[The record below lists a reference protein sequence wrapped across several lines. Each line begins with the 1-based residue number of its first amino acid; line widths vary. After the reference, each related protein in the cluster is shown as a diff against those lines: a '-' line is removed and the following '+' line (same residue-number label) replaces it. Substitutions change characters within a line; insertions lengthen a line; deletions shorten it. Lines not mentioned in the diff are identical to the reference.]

1 MNSKGQYWELFILDA
16 IPPVKDLGS
25 LVAGDIDDDGKIEV
39 VTGGDGALL
48 WYRPDTFERGIIA
61 RGHFQVGLA
70 LEDLDGD
77 GTIEVVAGEMNMGK
91 GIWRISWFKP
101 EEDLNKPWAR
111 HILDPSC
118 IGMGGAHDL
127 LFVDLNGDG
136 ERELVA
142 NATYSKVWGL
152 FIYKPKKDLT
162 APWRKHTVQTGFAEE
177 GLAAADIDG
186 DGKIEIV
193 SGPDWYSP
201 PPEGAFSG
209 PWKRRI
215 FAPNFREMVRVALSD
230 ITGNGRADVII
241 AESEYPDGRMSWF
254 ENRLVEDP
262 ENPWVEHKMDRGLN
276 FAHSLGA
283 WRDPNSGKVHVFLA
297 EMAKGGWDAPYNF
310 DARLI
315 EYSSSNQGKTWQREV
330 IYQGAGTHQAIEY
343 DVDGDGAY
351 EIVGKEWGQAFT
363 VPKVQI
369 WKRRQKPSPLA
380 RFRHRLLD
388 RDKPYTGTDILATD
402 IDGDGQLDVICGAW
416 WYKNP
421 GWKRYKIP
429 GIYQVVNAYDIDSD
443 GHKELIA
450 TKASVPSPDN
460 WYESL
465 SSELCWL
472 KAVDPINGKWE
483 EHPIG
488 SGTGDW
494 PHGTT
499 IAPLLPG
506 GRLALII
513 SYHSAGEGKNHFP
526 EIFEI
531 PDDPKDHPWPK
542 RVLAEIIYGEEI
554 VSCDIDGD
562 GKLDLVAGSCWLEN
576 LGNGRFRPHQIAEEF
591 KAARVRIAD
600 VNNDGR
606 ADIILGE
613 EVLDFQNR
621 MTPFSRLAW
630 FENPPDPRNDPWKM
644 HIIDKIRCPHSLDVG
659 DLDGDGQVEVVCGEH
674 DPFKPY
680 RSRCRLFVYKKA
692 EPQGRAWLRYTLDD
706 RFEHHDGTK
715 IFEVSPSRMGIIS
728 HGWKDSRYV
737 HLWEAC

>member
-1 MNSKGQYWELFILDA
+1 MNNKGQYWDLCILDA
-16 IPPVKDLGS
+16 SPPTKNLGS
-25 LVAGDIDDDGKIEV
+25 LAVGDIDGDGKIEV

-61 RGHFQVGLA
+61 RGHFQVGLV

-77 GTIEVVAGEMNMGK
+77 GIMEVVAGEMNMGK

-101 EEDLNKPWAR
+101 EEDLKKPWAR

-118 IGMGGAHDL
+118 KGIGGAHDL

-136 ERELVA
+136 ERELIA

-177 GLAAADIDG
+177 GLTAADIDG
-186 DGKIEIV
+186 DGRIEIV
-193 SGPDWYSP
+193 HGPDWYSP

-209 PWKRRI
+209 PWKRRV

-230 ITGNGRADVII
+230 ITGNGREDVVI

-262 ENPWVEHKMDRGLN
+262 ENPWIEHKMDRGLN

-283 WRDPNSGKVHVFLA
+283 YRDPNSGKLRVFLA
-297 EMAKGGWDAPYNF
+297 EMAKGGWDAPYNW

-315 EYSSSNQGKTWQREV
+315 EYSTSNQGRTWQREV

-369 WKRRQKPSPLA
+369 WKPRQKASPLA
-380 RFRHRLLD
+380 RFRHRFLD
-388 RDKPYTGTDILATD
+388 RDKPYTGTDILAID
-402 IDGDGQLDVICGAW
+402 IDGDGQLDVVCGAW

-421 GWKRYKIP
+421 TWKRYKIP
-429 GIYQVVNAYDIDSD
+429 GIYQVVNAYDIDGD

-450 TKASVPSPDN
+450 TKASVTSPDK

-472 KAVDPINGKWE
+472 KAVDPINGRWE
-483 EHPIG
+483 GHPVG

-506 GRLALII
+506 GRLALIVG
-513 SYHSAGEGKNHFP
+513 YHSADEGKNHFP

-531 PDDPKDHPWPK
+531 LDDPKDHPWPK
-542 RVLAEIIYGEEI
+542 RVLAEISYGEEF
-554 VSCDIDGD
+554 VSYDIDGD
-562 GKLDLVAGSCWLEN
+562 GRLDLIAGAYWLEN
-576 LGNGRFRPHQIAEEF
+576 LGNGRFHPHQITEEF
-591 KAARVRIAD
+591 QAARVRIAD

-621 MTPFSRLAW
+621 VAPFSRLAW

-644 HIIDKIRCPHSLDVG
+644 HLVDKVRCPHSLDIG
-659 DLDGDGQVEVVCGEH
+659 DLDGDGEPEIVCGEH

-680 RSRCRLFVYKKA
+680 RSRCRLFVYKKV
-692 EPQGRAWLRYTLDD
+692 EPQGRAWFRYTLDD

-715 IFEVSPSRMGIIS
+715 IFEVAPGRMGIIS
-728 HGWKDSRYV
+728 HGWTDSRYV
-737 HLWEAC
+737 HLWEAY